1 MRVKTTITKNIKAYL
16 VAMGAQEE
24 RSLNVEGMSLLRGR
38 PGEGKTWGTAF
49 VCNRV
54 NGVHVRALRTWS
66 ISSMLAAMV
75 NELGGKPSR
84 FINPMFEFVVKQLKV
99 TRRSL
104 FIDEAD
110 YLNEAMI
117 DVVRDIYDLSRRPV
131 VMIGMD
137 DITRSLANNERFMR
151 RITQDI
157 PFKPLDIN
165 DTRLVCDDK
174 CEVGVADDL
183 LARLHTE
190 SGGNIGLVTNGLA
203 AIERHAKSSN
213 IDSVDLE
220 GWGKRRLF
228 FDSRSV

>member
-24 RSLNVEGMSLLRGR
+24 RTLNVEGMSLLRGR

-54 NGVHVRALRTWS
+54 NGVFVRALRTWS
-66 ISSMLAAMV
+66 TSSMLAAMV

-84 FINPMFEFVVKQLKV
+84 FINPMFDFVVKQLKV
-99 TRRSL
+99 TRRCL

-110 YLNEAMI
+110 YLTENMI
-117 DVVRDIYDLSRRPV
+117 DVVRDIYDLSRRPI

-137 DITRSLANNERFMR
+137 DITRSLATNERFMR
-151 RITQDI
+151 RITQEVH
-157 PFKPLDIN
+157 FKPLDST
-165 DTRLVCDDK
+165 DTRLVCDDV
-174 CEVGVADDL
+174 CTVQVADDL
-183 LARLHTE
+183 LAKLHTE
-190 SGGNIGLVTNGLA
+190 SGGNIGLVSTGLYK
-203 AIERHAKSSN
+203 IERLAKNANS
-213 IDSVDLE
+213 DSVDLAA
-220 GWGKRRLF
+220 WGQRRLF